1 MHLHEGAQIVLYLF
15 FLVALTP
22 VFGYSWQKFLMAGI
36 RG

>member
-22 VFGYSWQKFLMAGI
+22 VFGLFMAKVF
-36 RG
+36 